1 MTFAETPGSLKRFRR
16 TPWRFQTTFS
26 TPLRN
31 LPEFTA
37 MILSSLGE
45 VRSGIVLIDRVV
57 FEPVNLIGLLKQ
69 DGFTGA
75 VGHDVTLEATG
86 AKDVGELLEAAL
98 GDWLDFAFVPSP
110 KPFVLYA
117 DHDEFTTF
125 YANTK
130 SHLNRVVEPLKA
142 RGFREVPGFVRDNR

>member
-31 LPEFTA
+31 LPEFSA
-37 MILSSLGE
+37 RILSSLGG
-45 VRSGIVLIDRVV
+45 VRSGIVSIDRVV
-57 FEPVNLIGLLKQ
+57 FEPGNLIGLLHQK
-69 DGFTGA
+69 GCTGDVA
-75 VGHDVTLEATG
+75 HDVTLEATG
-86 AKDVGELLEAAL
+86 AKEVGELLQAVL

-125 YANTK
+125 YANSK
-130 SHLNRVVEPLKA
+130 SNLNGVIEPLRA
-142 RGFREVPGFVRDNR
+142 LGFREVAGFVREF